1 MTQNIFGHKRAS
13 HFYKTSKR
21 YQKYGSDRNSE
32 QNPKQKSFLD
42 KRARFSLE
50 GETQGSGPQ
59 TVNIIQDQFPAN
71 NDKDNKVSV
80 VSNKIFDLKNL
91 PDKFVGGGEFLHMF
105 LIGKILPLIIG
116 F

>member
-1 MTQNIFGHKRAS
+1 MTQNIFGHKKAS

-50 GETQGSGPQ
+50 GET
-59 TVNIIQDQFPAN
+59 
-71 NDKDNKVSV
+71 
-80 VSNKIFDLKNL
+80 
-91 PDKFVGGGEFLHMF
+91 
-105 LIGKILPLIIG
+105 
-116 F
+116 